1 MSSPTFRRDIFR
13 NFRHSTRSSD
23 LKTHL
28 KDKGHEAV
36 QVYIITENRY
46 TEKEITADR
55 KKLFNNVSGFK
66 DVNKYAFALF
76 QSPEQARDAVK
87 YLDLSWWH
95 DRPLRCWMARK
106 AEPKKGRKTTVR
118 QEVGKQKVLKKI
130 LKKPSAGNG

>member
-1 MSSPTFRRDIFR
+1 MRCVVFTNLRS
-13 NFRHSTRSSD
+13 STRSSD
-23 LKTHL
+23 LKTFL
-28 KDKGHEAV
+28 KDNGHVAL

-46 TEKEITADR
+46 TEKEITDGR
-55 KKLFNNVSGFK
+55 KKLFNDVSGFR

-95 DRPLRCWMARK
+95 DRPLRCYMARK
-106 AEPKKGRKTTVR
+106 AEPKKGRKTTAR
-118 QEVGKQKVLKKI
+118 EEVWKQKVLKKI

>member
-1 MSSPTFRRDIFR
+1 M
-13 NFRHSTRSSD
+13 
-23 LKTHL
+23 KTHL
-28 KDKGHEAV
+28 KDKGHEAL

-46 TEKEITADR
+46 TEKEITDDR
-55 KKLFNNVSGFK
+55 KKLFNDVSGFK

-118 QEVGKQKVLKKI
+118 QEVGKQFFWKKI
-130 LKKPSAGNG
+130 LKKQSVGNG

>member
-1 MSSPTFRRDIFR
+1 MMRRVVFTNLR
-13 NFRHSTRSSD
+13 SSTRSSD
-23 LKTHL
+23 LKTYL
-28 KDKGHEAV
+28 KDNGHVAL

-46 TEKEITADR
+46 TEKEITDDR
-55 KKLFNNVSGFK
+55 KKLFNDVSGFK
-66 DVNKYAFALF
+66 DVNRYAFALF

-87 YLDLSWWH
+87 SLDLSWWH
-95 DRPLRCWMARK
+95 DRPLRCYMARK

>member
-1 MSSPTFRRDIFR
+1 MLRCVVFTCLRS
-13 NFRHSTRSSD
+13 STRSSD
-23 LKTHL
+23 LKTFL
-28 KDKGHEAV
+28 KDNGHVAL

-46 TEKEITADR
+46 TEKEITDDR
-55 KKLFNNVSGFK
+55 KKLFNDVSGYR

-95 DRPLRCWMARK
+95 DRPLRCYMARK

-130 LKKPSAGNG
+130 LKKPSAGSG